1 MRKSALIALALG
13 FFIVPLVLNGQ
24 SGRNRGGESTTSGP
38 SGKTSNEDRSSDR
51 NPSISNSTAPG
62 NGEPIE
68 GDVIRIDTSLVT
80 VPVTVMDKN
89 GNYVPNLMR
98 GDFHLFDNG
107 IEQTIAYF
115 ATIDQPYTVA
125 LIIDTSN
132 STHFRL
138 DDIQDAAI
146 AFVKQLGPED
156 RVMVVSFDEQI
167 NILSEPT
174 SNRFELTMAI
184 RATRTGGGTRL
195 YDAVDLVM
203 KEKLKGVPGR
213 TAIVLFTDGVDTRS
227 RRASYSSTVRE
238 AQEQESLVYPIAY
251 DTSRE
256 GTKRQLPLPGGRGGI
271 IIGLPSPGARRR
283 GPSGRSKGGGPMGGD
298 GSNSGDYSLGDK
310 YLHDLAQAS
319 GGRFYRGD
327 TLHDVSIAFAQVADE
342 LRRLYSLGYYP
353 SPPGQPGEFRQIK
366 VSTLQPELVVGFR
379 EGYIYTQRKT
389 KD

>member
-1 MRKSALIALALG
+1 MRKSAISTLALG
-13 FFIVPLVLNGQ
+13 LLIASVLNAQ
-24 SGRNRGGESTTSGP
+24 SGRNRGSASTTASP
-38 SGKTSNEDRSSDR
+38 SEKSSIEERTSNR
-51 NPSISNSTAPG
+51 NPINSNATAAG
-62 NGEPIE
+62 NGESIE

-80 VPVTVMDKN
+80 VPVTVVDKY
-89 GNYVPNLMR
+89 GNYVPNLMP
-98 GDFHLFDNG
+98 GDFHLFENG
-107 IEQTIAYF
+107 IEQRIAYF

-156 RVMVVSFDEQI
+156 RVLVVSFDEQI

-174 SNRFELTMAI
+174 SNRFELTLAI

-238 AQEQESLVYPIAY
+238 AQAQESLVYPIAY

-256 GTKRQLPLPGGRGGI
+256 VTKRQLPLPGGRGGI
-271 IIGLPSPGARRR
+271 LIGDSLPPGVID
-283 GPSGRSKGGGPMGGD
+283 P
-298 GSNSGDYSLGDK
+298 
-310 YLHDLAQAS
+310 
-319 GGRFYRGD
+319 
-327 TLHDVSIAFAQVADE
+327 AQVEVKAVAQWVE
-342 LRRLYSLGYYP
+342 AA
-353 SPPGQPGEFRQIK
+353 PPATTT
-366 VSTLQPELVVGFR
+366 V
-379 EGYIYTQRKT
+379 
-389 KD
+389 